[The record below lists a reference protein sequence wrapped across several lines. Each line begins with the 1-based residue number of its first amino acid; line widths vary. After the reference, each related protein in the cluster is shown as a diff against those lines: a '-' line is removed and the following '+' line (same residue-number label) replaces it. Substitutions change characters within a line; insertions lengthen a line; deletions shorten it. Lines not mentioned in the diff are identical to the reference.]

1 METYREFTT
10 LRGRTVCH
18 NSLAGV
24 PVAGVAVLRLYLLS
38 EWWLKVCAARTGS
51 RCAQGVL
58 ASHWLE
64 RVLNSTAVHPASA
77 AQRA

>member
-10 LRGRTVCH
+10 LRGRTGCH

-24 PVAGVAVLRLYLLS
+24 PVAGVAVLSLYLLS
-38 EWWLKVCAARTGS
+38 EWWLKVCAPGTGS

-64 RVLNSTAVHPASA
+64 L
-77 AQRA
+77 